1 MKEGFSGVLGKL
13 YEDGEVII
21 RPGDVGDCMYV
32 VQLGKVEV
40 IQRKGEKEFC
50 LAVLGEGD
58 FFGEMA
64 LFGQGRHTA
73 TVRALGGASIL
84 TLEKKSF
91 LRSMHYDPS
100 LAFSIMKKMA
110 DRIQEL
116 EALLVRYGELA

>member
-1 MKEGFSGVLGKL
+1 MRTGFTGVLGKL
-13 YEDGEVII
+13 YQDGEVIVEQ
-21 RPGDVGDCMYV
+21 GTVGDCMYII
-32 VQLGKVEV
+32 QLGKVEV
-40 IQRKGEKEFC
+40 IQRKGDKEFC
-50 LAVLGEGD
+50 LAVLAEGD

-64 LFGQGRHTA
+64 LFGQERRSA
-73 TVRALGGASIL
+73 RVRALGGALVL

-91 LRSMHYDPS
+91 LRSIHNDPS